1 MHRGMEPKS
10 NWVVELPEGN
20 GLLLATAGEAAG
32 WWDGMLWWA
41 SHCLKC
47 NWITAAG
54 ILLSTVLSARSSSS
68 FEPARQPHG
77 STDHRDPV
85 TQLLGTGTP
94 VEWLT
99 KWWALFLRNDA
110 LFSTA
115 PIRQTL
121 FARHCAKHEAEINA
135 SAFGSSVQHISLIRA
150 LWVVCI
156 NKHNTVSL
164 QNGLGVPMDWMLNH
178 TLTLCPWPGAT
189 HAQWI
194 LVPQSCYQIHYEVPW
209 ALHVSIPS

>member
-1 MHRGMEPKS
+1 MRWNALMGITLSEMQLNHSSWNTSQHCFECQKQQLIWTSKATP
-10 NWVVELPEGN
+10 WV
-20 GLLLATAGEAAG
+20 A
-32 WWDGMLWWA
+32 
-41 SHCLKC
+41 
-47 NWITAAG
+47 
-54 ILLSTVLSARSSSS
+54 
-68 FEPARQPHG
+68 
-77 STDHRDPV
+77 TDHRDPV
-85 TQLLGTGTP
+85 TQLLGTGAP

-110 LFSTA
+110 LLSTA

-135 SAFGSSVQHISLIRA
+135 SALGSPVQRISLIRA

-164 QNGLGVPMDWMLNH
+164 QNGLGVPMDWMVNR

-194 LVPQSCYQIHYEVPW
+194 LVPQSCYSNSLW
-209 ALHVSIPS
+209 GSLSSTCFNSKLKKIPFLLPMFFGDFCWVMQCFYG